1 MKQNDNQKIIHT
13 EAIKLK
19 EDQKEGSWSFLKAIM
34 LISIVSFAA
43 ILLLQ
48 GNNNLGNQFITPK
61 QEGDNIILS
70 LSSLDIKAKFYRYR
84 LDDVNIDFFA
94 VIGSDVQ
101 PHIAFDACDVCY
113 SEKKGYEQNDNMM
126 VCKNCGNQFFI
137 DSIGTENQQGGCW
150 PSYLPVTI
158 VNGEAQ
164 IKISDV
170 AQKKYMFA

>member
-1 MKQNDNQKIIHT
+1 MKQNDNQKIIHK
-13 EAIKLK
+13 ESLELK
-19 EDQKEGSWSFLKAIM
+19 EDQREESWSFFKAII

-43 ILLLQ
+43 IIFLQ
-48 GNNNLGNQFITPK
+48 GNNNPRNQFLIPQ
-61 QEGDNIILS
+61 QEGDNLILS
-70 LSSLDIKAKFYRYR
+70 LSSLNTNAKFYRYR

-158 VNGEAQ
+158 VNGEAH